1 MAAGLHSALSRR
13 QLRHVPPDRYVVL
26 GLVTTKKPRLE
37 TAEEL
42 HQRINEASTYFLL
55 DHLALSPQCGFAS
68 TMEGNRVSVEDQE
81 RKLELVARVAQE
93 VWGKSAWA

>member
-1 MAAGLHSALSRR
+1 
-13 QLRHVPPDRYVVL
+13 VVL

-42 HQRINEASTYFLL
+42 QQRITEASAYFPL

-68 TMEGNRVSVEDQE
+68 TMEGNHVSVEDQE
-81 RKLELVARVAQE
+81 RKLELVASVARE
-93 VWGKSAWA
+93 VWGDSARP